1 MNEVLA
7 ITYGLVPGFAS
18 GTVVANVV
26 ATIAGT
32 AAGNTSPQSESVVP
46 GTASVEFTGLAADTY
61 NFSVNGV
68 DASGNVLG
76 TPVTGSF
83 TLSGSGPQTI
93 SLSLPVSVSAS
104 QSSS

>member
-26 ATIAGT
+26 ATITGT
-32 AAGNTSPQSESVVP
+32 AAGNTAPQSQSVVP

-61 NFSVNGV
+61 NFTVSGV
-68 DASGNVLG
+68 DASGNVLPP
-76 TPVTGSF
+76 PVTGSF
-83 TLSGSGPQTI
+83 VLASGGTI